1 MRGVSQHIRYSGG
14 AKTVCVSSCLAALG
28 VPPKAYTYTS
38 SKRNRYAYENVLRR
52 FGYSVRSRASEFK
65 VIKADRYHRKLA
77 NLSDVRRRLKAS
89 DYTSSDRF
97 LLCLEQTTCAH
108 LILLDGNGNTI
119 RDTAPNKRW
128 KVSRIT
134 LVQ

>member
-1 MRGVSQHIRYSGG
+1 MRGVSKHIRYSAGS
-14 AKTVCVSSCLAALG
+14 KTVCVSACLAALG
-28 VPPKAYTYTS
+28 IRPDAYTYTS
-38 SKRNRYAYENVLRR
+38 SKRNRYAYEGVLRR

-77 NLSDVRRRLKAS
+77 NLSDVRARLKAS
-89 DYTSSDRF
+89 AYTSSDRF

-119 RDTAPNKRW
+119 RDTAPKKRW